1 VRIDRSLNSA
11 VRECNG
17 FATEAS
23 IAASFTDGERKRFQ
37 GLLRLAA
44 ESPFDGERANAFAAA
59 TRLAARHG
67 LTVEEA
73 AAGDDRVPLEQA
85 AAHPHPSSMGET
97 LGGRSWFADY
107 EPPEVGRFMHLTDLA
122 IRLAKMQ
129 HEAALA
135 EARARGLDAA
145 AEAAARRQA
154 DRVRRQSNRRMNPR
168 DHARILLTETSLR
181 LREIVDIT
189 GLDIYQVVVLKL
201 ALRPGSHRGVAQ
213 AEAR

>member
-1 VRIDRSLNSA
+1 MRIDRSLNSLA
-11 VRECNG
+11 RQCQG
-17 FATEAS
+17 FATEAA
-23 IAASFTDGERKRFQ
+23 ITASFTGAERKRFQ

-44 ESPFDGERANAFAAA
+44 ESPFAGERANAFAAA

-73 AAGDDRVPLEQA
+73 AAGDDHAPLAQA
-85 AAHPHPSSMGET
+85 RDRPASSMGET
-97 LGGRSWFADY
+97 LGKRSWFADY
-107 EPPEVGRFMHLTDLA
+107 DPPEVGRFMHLTDLA

-145 AEAAARRQA
+145 EEAAARRQA
-154 DRVRRQSNRRMNPR
+154 DRVQRQSNRRMNPR

-181 LREIVDIT
+181 LRDIVDIT
-189 GLDIYQVVVLKL
+189 GLDIYEVVGLKL
-201 ALRPGSHRGVAQ
+201 ALRPGSHSGHA
-213 AEAR
+213 AAP

>member
-1 VRIDRSLNSA
+1 VRIDRSLNSVA
-11 VRECNG
+11 RQCHG
-17 FATEAS
+17 FATEAA
-23 IAASFTDGERKRFQ
+23 ITASFTDGERKRFQ

-44 ESPFDGERANAFAAA
+44 ESPFAGERANAFAAA

-73 AAGDDRVPLEQA
+73 AAGDDRAPLAQA
-85 AAHPHPSSMGET
+85 RDRRPSSMGET

-107 EPPEVGRFMHLTDLA
+107 DPPEVGRFMHLTDIA

-129 HEAALA
+129 HEAAVA

-154 DRVRRQSNRRMNPR
+154 DRVQRQSNRRMNPR
-168 DHARILLTETSLR
+168 DHARVLLTETSLR
-181 LREIVDIT
+181 LRDIVDIT
-189 GLDIYQVVVLKL
+189 GLDIYQVVSLKL
-201 ALRPGSHRGVAQ
+201 ALRPGTHSGAAH

>member
-1 VRIDRSLNSA
+1 MT
-11 VRECNG
+11 
-17 FATEAS
+17 TEGS
-23 IAASFTDGERKRFQ
+23 ITASFTGAERKRFQ

-44 ESPFDGERANAFAAA
+44 ESPFAGERANAFAAA

-73 AAGDDRVPLEQA
+73 AAGDDHAPLHQA
-85 AAHPHPSSMGET
+85 TQRRAPSSMGET
-97 LGGRSWFADY
+97 LGGRPWFADY
-107 EPPEVGRFMHLTDLA
+107 DPPEVGRFMHLTDLA

-129 HEAALA
+129 REAALA

-154 DRVRRQSNRRMNPR
+154 DRMQRQSNRRMNPR
-168 DHARILLTETSLR
+168 DHARVLLTETSLR

-189 GLDIYQVVVLKL
+189 GLDIYQVVGLKL
-201 ALRPGSHRGVAQ
+201 ALRPGSRGAH
-213 AEAR
+213 AAAP

>member
-1 VRIDRSLNSA
+1 MRIDRSLNSA

-17 FATEAS
+17 FATEAF

-73 AAGDDRVPLEQA
+73 AAGDDHAPLAQA
-85 AAHPHPSSMGET
+85 ADRRPSPMGET
-97 LGGRSWFADY
+97 MGGRSWFADY

-154 DRVRRQSNRRMNPR
+154 DRVQRQSNRRMNPR
-168 DHARILLTETSLR
+168 DHARVLLTETSLR

-189 GLDIYQVVVLKL
+189 GLDIYQVVGLKL
-201 ALRPGSHRGVAQ
+201 ALRPGTHRGAAH

>member
-1 VRIDRSLNSA
+1 MQ
-11 VRECNG
+11 G
-17 FATEAS
+17 MTTEAS
-23 IAASFTDGERKRFQ
+23 IAASFTVAERKRFQ

-44 ESPFDGERANAFAAA
+44 ESPFAGERANAFAAA

-73 AAGDDRVPLEQA
+73 AAGDDHAPLHQA
-85 AAHPHPSSMGET
+85 AAQRRAPSSMGET

-107 EPPEVGRFMHLTDLA
+107 DPPEVGRFMHLTDLA

-129 HEAALA
+129 HEAAVA

-154 DRVRRQSNRRMNPR
+154 DRVQRQSNRRMNPR
-168 DHARILLTETSLR
+168 DHARVLLTETSLR

-189 GLDIYQVVVLKL
+189 GLDIYQVVGLKL
-201 ALRPGSHRGVAQ
+201 ALRPGSRGAH
-213 AEAR
+213 AAAP

>member
-1 VRIDRSLNSA
+1 VRIDRSLNSSA
-11 VRECNG
+11 GQCNI
-17 FATEAS
+17 FATEAP
-23 IAASFTDGERKRFQ
+23 IAASFSEGERKRFQ

-44 ESPFDGERANAFAAA
+44 ESPFAGERANAFAAA

-67 LTVEEA
+67 LSVEEA
-73 AAGDDRVPLEQA
+73 AAGDDRAPLAQA
-85 AAHPHPSSMGET
+85 RERRPSSMGET
-97 LGGRSWFADY
+97 MGGRSWFADY
-107 EPPEVGRFMHLTDLA
+107 DPPEVGRFMHLTDLA

-129 HEAALA
+129 HEAAMA

-154 DRVRRQSNRRMNPR
+154 NRVQRQSNRRMNPR
-168 DHARILLTETSLR
+168 DHARVLLTETSLR

-189 GLDIYQVVVLKL
+189 GLDIYQVVGLKL
-201 ALRPGSHRGVAQ
+201 ALRPGTHSGAAH

>member
-1 VRIDRSLNSA
+1 VRIDRSLNSVA
-11 VRECNG
+11 RQCHR
-17 FATEAS
+17 FATEAA
-23 IAASFTDGERKRFQ
+23 ITASFTDAERKRFQ

-44 ESPFDGERANAFAAA
+44 ESPFAGERANAFAAA

-73 AAGDDRVPLEQA
+73 AAGDDRAPLAQA
-85 AAHPHPSSMGET
+85 ADRRQSSPMNET
-97 LGGRSWFADY
+97 MGGRSWFADY
-107 EPPEVGRFMHLTDLA
+107 DPPEVGRFMHLTDLA

-129 HEAALA
+129 HEAAVA

-154 DRVRRQSNRRMNPR
+154 DRVQRQSGRRMNPR

-189 GLDIYQVVVLKL
+189 GLDIYQVVGLKL
-201 ALRPGSHRGVAQ
+201 ALRPGSHSGAAH

>member
-1 VRIDRSLNSA
+1 VRIDRSLNSSA
-11 VRECNG
+11 GQCNI
-17 FATEAS
+17 FATEAP
-23 IAASFTDGERKRFQ
+23 IAASFSEGERKRFQ

-44 ESPFDGERANAFAAA
+44 ESPFAGERANAFAAA

-67 LTVEEA
+67 LSVEEA
-73 AAGDDRVPLEQA
+73 AAGDERAPLAQA
-85 AAHPHPSSMGET
+85 RERRPSSMGET
-97 LGGRSWFADY
+97 MGGRSWFADY
-107 EPPEVGRFMHLTDLA
+107 DPPEVGRFMHLTDLA

-129 HEAALA
+129 HEAAMA

-154 DRVRRQSNRRMNPR
+154 DRVQRQSNRRMNPR
-168 DHARILLTETSLR
+168 DHARVLLTETSLR

-189 GLDIYQVVVLKL
+189 GLDIYQVVGLKL
-201 ALRPGSHRGVAQ
+201 ALRPGTHSGAAH